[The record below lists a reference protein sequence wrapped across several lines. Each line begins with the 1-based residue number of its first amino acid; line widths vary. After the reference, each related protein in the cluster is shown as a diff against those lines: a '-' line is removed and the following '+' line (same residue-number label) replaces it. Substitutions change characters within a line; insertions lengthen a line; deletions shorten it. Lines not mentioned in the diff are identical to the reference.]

1 MKEEVFLGE
10 FLVATITRE
19 SDNLGGFN
27 YRVTSQHATFPNVLR
42 KSQSEARMFVLS
54 CLPKQAADAVRFSPV
69 KREMNISTKIEVY
82 EDGKAISVLVRVYID
97 GVDCGSVGIAGSS
110 DKRKYGDDLRGLA
123 SGRIT
128 MQELKERMG
137 FNRERPFQVCVERE

>member
-10 FLVATITRE
+10 FLVATITKE

-42 KSQSEARMFVLS
+42 TSHNEARIFVLS
-54 CLPKQAADAVRFSPV
+54 YIPAQAAEAVRFSPV

-82 EDGKAISVLVRVYID
+82 EDGKASSVLVRVYVD
-97 GVDCGSVGIAGSS
+97 GVDCGSVTVAGSS
-110 DKRKYGDDLRGLA
+110 DKLKYGDDLRGLA

-137 FNRERPFQVCVERE
+137 FKSS